1 MDSQHNWNYKQW
13 FALLRART
21 DSFIASYCESGGNEY
36 SVLCDSYETCLSS
49 LNRMPRLWIM
59 YLEFLVENRDITR
72 FRRTVNLAL
81 QSLPITQHERIWDVV
96 MNRFIYQTE
105 FAVPLL
111 TSKTLY
117 KRYIQLSPAS
127 RDDYIDFLIEREDFA
142 DAVIELLNVI
152 HSEDDNSLHYM
163 NYFKLVNIIS
173 KNSNKLSNLV
183 VSDVDLPSIIR
194 AGLSKFPDEIG
205 NLWNHL
211 ADYYIRL
218 GLFTKAIEI
227 YEEAL
232 ESVRAVVDFSVVF
245 NSYQSFLDLLLKTKI
260 EQGSPDV
267 EMELMRLELLLDR
280 RSEILSQVLLR
291 QNPNN
296 VIEWVKR
303 TKLVR
308 IANFPDKVIS
318 TFETAIETIDPTS
331 PNLVGKLSQIWI
343 EYAKYFHEN
352 VETTRSVFQKAI
364 NYPFRHVDELANVWI
379 EWILFEVRQFIQKGG
394 DTTSLMEIAHRAIN
408 QYRGSPKATIQSQL
422 FKSVKLWNLV
432 LDLEE
437 SFSGES
443 NPDLVR
449 AIYET
454 MIELKVITP
463 LLLLDYSRFE
473 YRRNFFEKSVQIL
486 QKGISLFPWPNCRD
500 IWIYYLDQVAN
511 IQRKRYSVERI
522 RDLLES
528 AICDCPK
535 EHVGVFYFQFYKF
548 ELEEGFSGDA
558 IGVLRRAV
566 TALMTVPASAMGFI
580 NLALAECMRIEGAVG
595 VRRIFE
601 DAIQTFSKND
611 KLVIEFCMEYCGFEQ
626 RLGQLERGRKL
637 LAHGSQYANPKKFE
651 YFWDFW
657 KNYEI
662 SHGNEETY
670 KNMKRVRRAVEIAFS
685 DKHFNTLDVGTEL
698 MEDEP
703 TNPNTVE
710 VSSAPKLVVG
720 IDLSKLQAAAGGIGS
735 EGGGFVAASSF
746 QGSRPGYVFKTGPQG
761 LGYYKD

>member
-1 MDSQHNWNYKQW
+1 
-13 FALLRART
+13 
-21 DSFIASYCESGGNEY
+21 
-36 SVLCDSYETCLSS
+36 
-49 LNRMPRLWIM
+49 MPRLWIM

-127 RDDYIDFLIEREDFA
+127 RDDYIDFLIEREDFT

-183 VSDVDLPSIIR
+183 VSDIDLPSIIR

-308 IANFPDKVIS
+308 IANFSDKVIS

-352 VETTRSVFQKAI
+352 VEETRSVFQKAI

-379 EWILFEVRQFIQKGG
+379 EWILFEVRLFIQKG
-394 DTTSLMEIAHRAIN
+394 DTTSPMEIAHRAIN
-408 QYRGSPKATIQSQL
+408 QYRGSPKTTIQSQL
-422 FKSVKLWNLV
+422 YKSVKLWNLV

-522 RDLLES
+522 RDLFES
-528 AICDCPK
+528 AISDCPK

-558 IGVLRRAV
+558 ISVLRRAV
-566 TALMTVPASAMGFI
+566 SALMAVPASATGFI
-580 NLALAECMRIEGAVG
+580 NLTLAECMRIEGAVG
-595 VRRIFE
+595 VRRTFE
-601 DAIQTFSKND
+601 DAIQKFSKND

-685 DKHFNTLDVGTEL
+685 EKHFNTLDVGTEL

-703 TNPNTVE
+703 TNRNTVE

-735 EGGGFVAASSF
+735 EGGVFVAASSF